1 MVPLIVDISVQDLG
15 DLRQLFKAYNSGT
28 PTYKDGGAIED
39 LLDEALEAV
48 VQELVVWARQHEA
61 DGRYKDAEYLF
72 RQTSYDVDTPRS
84 SLCPYQSNDVTHALV
99 SIYEKIGGYPAA
111 EMAQEMLLTR
121 LFFFAKNP
129 KEITKEQTRAVY
141 AYSRMLF
148 HFQKR
153 VLGLRS
159 GLQTPIEGNI
169 DLFIAYRLAVL
180 DIALL
185 NEVSL
190 EQGLITLQFN
200 EDDFCPSLHVAA
212 KANATNLAQLLI
224 EKGADIN
231 SRDVQY
237 YTPLHTAAEYG
248 KSAMTELLLVNDADV
263 NATDNMRRTPLHASL
278 YKEPTLEVVAMLIN
292 AKADMDSR
300 DKMGTTALT
309 IAVQRDLP
317 AVARFLLEHGADVEG
332 PVLLGERLLL
342 TAVRSKREWAVKL
355 LLENGADLVGRN
367 ALGLT
372 ALYFAVYEAQESIVQ
387 ILLNHGVMTGTTV
400 DQQDGDSIPAL
411 HCAIGAAY
419 TSIVEMLL
427 KAGADIYKQEYDD
440 DTVLHQAVRGD
451 KKSHEDIVRLLLTH
465 SAPPEAVNNF
475 EETVLHLAVVPRS
488 RNMIPILLQ
497 HVEPDKLNTIC
508 QMRDHW
514 GQTPLDIARAFAEVG
529 KDFSDERSVLYQLE
543 NALGLT
549 HSSI

>member
-48 VQELVVWARQHEA
+48 VQELMVWARQHEA

-84 SLCPYQSNDVTHALV
+84 SLCPYQSNDDAHALV

-180 DIALL
+180 DITLL

-190 EQGLITLQFN
+190 EQGLITLKSD
-200 EDDFCPSLHVAA
+200 EDDYCPSLHICA
-212 KANATNLAQLLI
+212 KENAINLAQLLI

-231 SRDVQY
+231 SRDAQY
-237 YTPLHTAAEYG
+237 YTPLYTAAEYG
-248 KSAMTELLLVNDADV
+248 KSAMTELLLVNHADV
-263 NATDNMRRTPLHASL
+263 KATDSMGRTPLHAAL
-278 YKEPTLEVVAMLIN
+278 YKEPSLEVVAMLIN
-292 AKADMDSR
+292 AKV
-300 DKMGTTALT
+300 DKDATSKNGMTALT
-309 IAVQRDLP
+309 IAVQHDLP
-317 AVARFLLEHGADVEG
+317 AAARLLLQHGADVEG
-332 PVLLGERLLL
+332 PALLGERLLL
-342 TAVRSKREWAVKL
+342 TAVRSKRDWAVKL
-355 LLENGADLVGRN
+355 LLENGAYLVGRN
-367 ALGLT
+367 ALGET
-372 ALYFAVYEAQESIVQ
+372 ALYIAVKEAQESIVQ
-387 ILLNHGVMTGTTV
+387 ILLNYGAMTGTTV
-400 DQQDGDSIPAL
+400 DQQDGYSMPAL
-411 HCAIGAAY
+411 HCAIGAAD

-427 KAGADIYKQEYDD
+427 KAGADIYEGDHFGY
-440 DTVLHQAVRGD
+440 TALHQAV
-451 KKSHEDIVRLLLTH
+451 KEAHEDIVRLLLTH
-465 SAPPEAVNNF
+465 SAPPEAVNSF
-475 EETVLHLAVVPRS
+475 KETVLHLAVLPRS
-488 RNMIPILLQ
+488 RKMIPIFLQ
-497 HVEPDKLNTIC
+497 HVEPDKLKAIC
-508 QMRDHW
+508 LMRDRY
-514 GQTPLDIARAFAEVG
+514 GQTPLHIARAFAEIG
-529 KDFSDERSVLYQLE
+529 NLFSDGRSILHQLE
-543 NALGLT
+543 SALGLT